1 MGGTPISDRDICG
14 YGSDNPG
21 DAVTPTVTA
30 NPNKLIDGSTNFA
43 CTTTG
48 EDVKPIYF
56 STWSNSTTGAGIKT
70 GVPPT
75 EQETSGTADKKGIKL
90 AAPIVINGATQ
101 GIFQFDSTG
110 AIVTWDH
117 DYDGGTPEVC
127 SPDKISFSIE

>member
-1 MGGTPISDRDICG
+1 VGGTPISDRDICG